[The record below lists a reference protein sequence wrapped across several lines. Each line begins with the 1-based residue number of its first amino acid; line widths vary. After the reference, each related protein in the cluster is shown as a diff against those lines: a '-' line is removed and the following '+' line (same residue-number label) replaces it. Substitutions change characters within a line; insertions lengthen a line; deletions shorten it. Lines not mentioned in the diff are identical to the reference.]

1 MAYGPSYND
10 LFRRAAVYVDKVLK
24 GAKPAHLPVEQPT
37 KFEFIINLKA
47 AIGVGHNNDASKLM
61 CGRPATCRPDAFRSN
76 TERFFPLLEE
86 EKQILLKL
94 YPPTWK
100 GAQTN

>member
-1 MAYGPSYND
+1 M
-10 LFRRAAVYVDKVLK
+10 V
-24 GAKPAHLPVEQPT
+24 
-37 KFEFIINLKA
+37 
-47 AIGVGHNNDASKLM
+47 
-61 CGRPATCRPDAFRSN
+61 GRPATCRPDAFRSN

>member
-1 MAYGPSYND
+1 MSKAETRFG
-10 LFRRAAVYVDKVLK
+10 RA
-24 GAKPAHLPVEQPT
+24 
-37 KFEFIINLKA
+37 
-47 AIGVGHNNDASKLM
+47 VGF
-61 CGRPATCRPDAFRSN
+61 PATCRPDAFRSN

>member
-1 MAYGPSYND
+1 MNEKILS
-10 LFRRAAVYVDKVLK
+10 
-24 GAKPAHLPVEQPT
+24 
-37 KFEFIINLKA
+37 
-47 AIGVGHNNDASKLM
+47 
-61 CGRPATCRPDAFRSN
+61 
-76 TERFFPLLEE
+76 PLLEE